1 MDDPEAKTQ
10 DNIMIKGLVKQKSSL
25 MINDNSSVE
34 SWKQNWID
42 LSYIKTEWKNIR
54 NSLQHKMQHQ

>member
-54 NSLQHKMQHQ
+54 NSL